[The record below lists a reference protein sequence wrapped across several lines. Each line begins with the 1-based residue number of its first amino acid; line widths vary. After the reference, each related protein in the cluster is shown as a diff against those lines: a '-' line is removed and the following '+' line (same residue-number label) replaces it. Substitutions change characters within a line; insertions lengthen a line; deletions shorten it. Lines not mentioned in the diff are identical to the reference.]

1 MMLPGGPQKARG
13 HLENLGV
20 SGLMPLFAV
29 PFVKVSG
36 NTLNPRESRQTT
48 AAERDTHVGVCSEM
62 RCRKQTYSS
71 NDDKDVNT

>member
-1 MMLPGGPQKARG
+1 
-13 HLENLGV
+13 
-20 SGLMPLFAV
+20 MPFLVV

-36 NTLNPRESRQTT
+36 NTLNPRDSGQRT
-48 AAERDTHVGVCSEM
+48 AAKRDTHVGVCSET

>member
-1 MMLPGGPQKARG
+1 
-13 HLENLGV
+13 
-20 SGLMPLFAV
+20 MPLFAV

-36 NTLNPRESRQTT
+36 NTLNPTESRQTT